1 MRKLGPRTG
10 RIYRHFKT
18 PDGKNVTLRALR
30 WEDLNSCVSFVN
42 DLVAER
48 SIEPNLGVLVDTKKT
63 REEEAE
69 WLADQL
75 KGIEN
80 RNLISVVAEAGGR
93 IIGNGSVTRGSYN
106 DTKHHGYLGIAVA
119 RKHRNR
125 GIGIQ
130 MMRSLV
136 AESRKSG
143 LKTIELEVFA
153 NNPRAIHVYERTS
166 FKEAGRVPKKIERN
180 GKFIDA
186 IIMAAEL

>member
-1 MRKLGPRTG
+1 
-10 RIYRHFKT
+10 
-18 PDGKNVTLRALR
+18 LRALR
-30 WEDLNSCVSFVN
+30 WEDLNNCVSFVN

-93 IIGNGSVTRGSYN
+93 IVGNGSVTRGSYN
-106 DTKHHGYLGIAVA
+106 DTKHHGYLGIAIA

-125 GIGIQ
+125 GIGME
-130 MMRSLV
+130 MMRS
-136 AESRKSG
+136 
-143 LKTIELEVFA
+143 
-153 NNPRAIHVYERTS
+153 
-166 FKEAGRVPKKIERN
+166 
-180 GKFIDA
+180 
-186 IIMAAEL
+186 